1 MKFYTI
7 NFLFSGFLLFFFLI
21 LAFSLSLKLDNV
33 GLTFV
38 INLFFTIF
46 FIALSLQRIINVLL
60 FFYIFNLIFMVF
72 VPWIHYS
79 MNTTIWAKVPFS
91 SEEYFFTNIIIFF
104 INVVVFT
111 VYCFSS
117 KAFEITFSKD
127 IIKKEPSFLI
137 SVLLCVFCF
146 LMVCYS
152 LNFNLLRIFFRG
164 IADDDFE
171 YLQLNPFFTILNYLA
186 RFLPAFIFL
195 RFISSQ
201 STLKKLILFS
211 FVILCAFPTSIP
223 RFMVAFIYLPIFL
236 AYFKNMKRPI
246 YITCIMFFSLFIVFP
261 FLNQFRYFS
270 TDTNLTFIPDKNFFI
285 QGHFDA
291 YQNFM
296 DVLRFDFITYGHQ
309 LLGVIFFFIPRI
321 FWKDKAVG
329 SGYQLA
335 ENNGYFFSNISM
347 PFVAEGFVNFGY
359 LGILFFS
366 ILLAVI
372 MKILDVSYLTRFN
385 IKDNNYLIYKGA
397 FFCASFFFMFRG
409 DLMSSFS
416 SMLAGII
423 ALYIAGKIK

>member
-1 MKFYTI
+1 MKFYTN
-7 NFLFSGFLLFFFLI
+7 NFLFSGFLLFFFLM
-21 LAFSLSLKLDNV
+21 LAFTLSLELDSV

-46 FIALSLQRIINVLL
+46 FIALSLQRMINVLL

-79 MNTTIWAKVPFS
+79 TNITIWAKIPFS
-91 SEEYFFTNIIIFF
+91 SDEYFFTNIIIFL
-104 INVVVFT
+104 INIVVFF
-111 VYCFSS
+111 VYYFFPNNLKNYSN
-117 KAFEITFSKD
+117 KNFNW
-127 IIKKEPSFLI
+127 KEPNFLI
-137 SVLLCVFCF
+137 SLLICF
-146 LMVCYS
+146 LCLFLVLYT
-152 LNFNLLRIFFRG
+152 LNFNFLRIFFRG

-171 YLQLNPFFTILNYLA
+171 YLELNPFLSILSYLS

-195 RFISSQ
+195 RFVDSKN
-201 STLKKLILFS
+201 TLKKIILFS
-211 FVILCAFPTSIP
+211 FVLLCAFPTSIP

-236 AYFKNMKRPI
+236 AYFKSMKNPI
-246 YITCIMFFSLFIVFP
+246 YITCVMLFSLFLVFP

-270 TDTNLTFIPDKNFFI
+270 SDIDLSFIPDKNFFI

-296 DVLRFDFITYGHQ
+296 DVLRFDFVTYGHQ
-309 LLGVIFFFIPRI
+309 LLGVIFFFIPRV
-321 FWKDKAVG
+321 FWPDKAVG

-335 ENNGYFFSNISM
+335 ENNGYFFNNISM

-366 ILLAVI
+366 IFLGGI
-372 MKILDVSYLTRFN
+372 MKTIDTLYLTRFEF
-385 IKDNNYLIYKGA
+385 KDNNYLIYIGT
-397 FFCASFFFMFRG
+397 FLCSSFFFMFRG

-423 ALYIAGKIK
+423 ALYIAGRLR